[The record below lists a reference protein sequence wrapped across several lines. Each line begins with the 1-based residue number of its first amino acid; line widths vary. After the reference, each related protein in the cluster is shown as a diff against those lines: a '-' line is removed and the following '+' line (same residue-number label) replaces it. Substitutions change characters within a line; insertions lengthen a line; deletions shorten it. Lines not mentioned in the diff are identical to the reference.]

1 MGLLSL
7 HFFFSRALK
16 CKVIKMWIVT
26 KLPYSSSLKC
36 FHIIKASWDI
46 QQLNTL
52 CFLETTDF
60 KLLQQILSDLFAM
73 KAKTNVQV
81 AELLAR
87 SSPKGSAK
95 VGNIE
100 DSGMFNLPRKV
111 CRRNPRSSPGKEEK
125 QDKQMPLLIYW
136 VSFSSLVKWNNPL
149 AHLVVLRAPKLTST
163 THSQIPKPQALFS
176 LGPSQLLQL
185 KEKPCTAELK

>member
-1 MGLLSL
+1 MNCNKIALLQQ
-7 HFFFSRALK
+7 F
-16 CKVIKMWIVT
+16 KV
-26 KLPYSSSLKC
+26 LPYYQG
-36 FHIIKASWDI
+36 IMQDI

-125 QDKQMPLLIYW
+125 QDKQMPLLIY
-136 VSFSSLVKWNNPL
+136 
-149 AHLVVLRAPKLTST
+149 
-163 THSQIPKPQALFS
+163 
-176 LGPSQLLQL
+176 
-185 KEKPCTAELK
+185 